1 MKLRNSIYG
10 CIHINN
16 KLQVG
21 FTNPTVTLIYK
32 LIVATIAERTIN
44 VMQYNSKWASSYAN
58 FGIAL
63 QFISEWSSGCGFV
76 KLFKKFPRPE
86 DIKIIKLL
94 EMIAFKTQI
103 IFNMVLF
110 SLQKSTP
117 KASNLIFHFYFTN
130 FNLKA
135 LNSLRSNRRA
145 FVVVS
150 ISEVTKFH
158 IWLHTYQ

>member
-1 MKLRNSIYG
+1 MKLRNFIYG

-32 LIVATIAERTIN
+32 LIVATIAKWTIN
-44 VMQYNSKWASSYAN
+44 VMQYDGKWASSYAN

-63 QFISEWSSGCGFV
+63 QFISEWSSGCDFV

-94 EMIAFKTQI
+94 KWLVMYYLTKIEKYICWVKTQPCLT
-103 IFNMVLF
+103 IFCKIKWKRDRDLVWPGF
-110 SLQKSTP
+110 R
-117 KASNLIFHFYFTN
+117 NL
-130 FNLKA
+130 
-135 LNSLRSNRRA
+135 
-145 FVVVS
+145 
-150 ISEVTKFH
+150 
-158 IWLHTYQ
+158 